1 MNLRVSNLIAVELA
15 ILIALM
21 SWMVFSRSP
30 SAEPRTSPEIL
41 ESPAEPATTL
51 AHLSEVRKE
60 RPATINPSADRARV
74 RPQDQQ
80 PIPVPQQYVQQ
91 IAPQAYAN
99 PVYENAAIPA
109 EAPAYAESYEEPV
122 VAPSDYATS
131 DDSIAYAEPAP
142 VVVYPAP
149 YQIIVFSN
157 PHRFANRRQF
167 HSGAFTTNFPRRA
180 GPRPVSSAF
189 GQHGKSSERSSVRP
203 GIYVSGASLTLG
215 NRL

>member
-41 ESPAEPATTL
+41 ESAAEPDTTI
-51 AHLSEVRKE
+51 ARLSEVRSE
-60 RPATINPSADRARV
+60 RPATIDPSAVRARV

-80 PIPVPQQYVQQ
+80 PIAVPQQYVQQ

-99 PVYENAAIPA
+99 PVYANAAIPA
-109 EAPAYAESYEEPV
+109 EAPTYAESYEEPV
-122 VAPSDYATS
+122 VAPSDYAAS

-142 VVVYPAP
+142 VLVYPAP
-149 YQIIVFSN
+149 YQIIVFSS
-157 PHRFANRRQF
+157 PHRFANRHEF

-180 GPRPVSSAF
+180 GPGPFHRASGGMLNPRNARLSGEGF
-189 GQHGKSSERSSVRP
+189 RSP
-203 GIYVSGASLTLG
+203 GHH
-215 NRL
+215 

>member
-1 MNLRVSNLIAVELA
+1 MNLKVSNLIAVELA

-41 ESPAEPATTL
+41 ESSAEPDTTI
-51 AHLSEVRKE
+51 ARLSEVRSE
-60 RPATINPSADRARV
+60 RPAPIDPSADRPRV

-80 PIPVPQQYVQQ
+80 PIAVPQQYVQQ

-99 PVYENAAIPA
+99 PVYANAAIPA
-109 EAPAYAESYEEPV
+109 EAPAYTESYEEPV

-142 VVVYPAP
+142 VLIYPAP
-149 YQIIVFSN
+149 YQIIVFPN
-157 PHRFANRRQF
+157 PHRFANRNRF
-167 HSGAFTTNFPRRA
+167 HSGAFTTNLPRRA
-180 GPRPVSSAF
+180 DPGPFHRPLGGMVNPRNARPAAQGF
-189 GQHGKSSERSSVRP
+189 RS
-203 GIYVSGASLTLG
+203 LG
-215 NRL
+215 HH

>member
-1 MNLRVSNLIAVELA
+1 MNPRVSNLLAVELA

-21 SWMVFSRSP
+21 SWMVFSRFP
-30 SAEPRTSPEIL
+30 FAERRTSPEIL
-41 ESPAEPATTL
+41 ESAAEPVATVARL
-51 AHLSEVRKE
+51 PEVRSE
-60 RPATINPSADRARV
+60 RLATIDPSAGRARV

-80 PIPVPQQYVQQ
+80 PIAVPQQYVQQ

-109 EAPAYAESYEEPV
+109 EAPTYAESYEEPV

-142 VVVYPAP
+142 VLLYPAP
-149 YQIIVFSN
+149 CPIIVFSN
-157 PHRFANRRQF
+157 PHRFANRHRF

-180 GPRPVSSAF
+180 DPGPFHRASVGMVNPQNARPSAQGF
-189 GQHGKSSERSSVRP
+189 RSS
-203 GIYVSGASLTLG
+203 GHH
-215 NRL
+215 

>member
-21 SWMVFSRSP
+21 SWMVFSGFP
-30 SAEPRTSPEIL
+30 FAERRTSPKIQ
-41 ESPAEPATTL
+41 ESAAEPDTTI
-51 AHLSEVRKE
+51 ARLSEVRSE
-60 RPATINPSADRARV
+60 RLATIDPSAVRARV

-80 PIPVPQQYVQQ
+80 PIAMPQQYVQQ

-99 PVYENAAIPA
+99 PVYANAAIPA
-109 EAPAYAESYEEPV
+109 EAPTYAYEEPV

-142 VVVYPAP
+142 VLVYPAP

-157 PHRFANRRQF
+157 PHRFANRHRF

-180 GPRPVSSAF
+180 GPGPFHRASGGMLNPRNARPSAEGF
-189 GQHGKSSERSSVRP
+189 RSP
-203 GIYVSGASLTLG
+203 GHH
-215 NRL
+215 